1 MCIRTGWGI
10 GAEPAGHV
18 KSAYLQGRERKNGAR
33 AMINNEG
40 NLSFHV
46 TRDYY
51 QSQGEPLAQSKS
63 RGTFSTS
70 MWACFIR
77 GPRCSNQ
84 LRSDRRAAIRV
95 RAQVR
100 GRDIAYRFLRGSG
113 TGARRGRRRTRGAHG
128 SAFISIKNPGVR
140 GSSLFHSLSW
150 WIGPRR
156 VQTGDPR
163 QRASEDG
170 T

>member
-10 GAEPAGHV
+10 GAEPARPV
-18 KSAYLQGRERKNGAR
+18 KSAYLQGQERRNGAR

-46 TRDYY
+46 MHDYY

-70 MWACFIR
+70 LRGCFIR
-77 GPRCSNQ
+77 GTRCSNQ
-84 LRSDRRAAIRV
+84 LRSDRGAAIRV

-100 GRDIAYRFLRGSG
+100 GKDIAYRFLRRSG
-113 TGARRGRRRTRGAHG
+113 TGVRRGRRPTGEAYG
-128 SAFISIKNPGVR
+128 SAFISIKNRGVS
-140 GSSLFHSLSW
+140 GSSLFHSL
-150 WIGPRR
+150 
-156 VQTGDPR
+156 
-163 QRASEDG
+163 
-170 T
+170 